1 MWSSSRSESNSTTR
15 SLGDCF
21 VASDALPVL
30 DAAVARIGA
39 IGTAARGES
48 LASRPGYVAAR
59 KLASSGSLGFPF
71 GFAWADVDAIAA
83 ARPEIRSA
91 ETTMEPGQAL
101 LVGARARRWSSL
113 RGSLSR
119 SRPRRRKA
127 AGRFL
132 LRFQSAA
139 KPQLSAPVF
148 LPAAAAVPELSVP
161 RRLGS
166 LVLRRDVEAFW
177 RDHEGIVAVEFDAE
191 FAKLNSTIAAIF
203 GVRRMDEDVL
213 LHLAPVSQF
222 VSARQTYSGLA
233 ANPKIAIPAFA
244 MILQEKEPNKKVTDG
259 FRRAFQTA
267 VALGSA
273 ERAQKEKMALG
284 LSEET
289 LGDVK
294 ITFATFP
301 DPEGSG
307 PVDAEYNYSPAF
319 FAKGPYIVFST
330 TLELARDLVKSLD
343 APAAI
348 GAASPGEPSGAGP
361 ALDSLGL
368 WERRPAAR
376 SRRTSTPSSPRTCSR
391 RGKPAPRRAPSSAG
405 SSISY
410 RWYHGSAPRRASGAP
425 GSSSPCGS
433 TPRGR
438 RARRV
443 LRPSRP

>member
-1 MWSSSRSESNSTTR
+1 M
-15 SLGDCF
+15 
-21 VASDALPVL
+21 
-30 DAAVARIGA
+30 
-39 IGTAARGES
+39 
-48 LASRPGYVAAR
+48 
-59 KLASSGSLGFPF
+59 
-71 GFAWADVDAIAA
+71 
-83 ARPEIRSA
+83 
-91 ETTMEPGQAL
+91 
-101 LVGARARRWSSL
+101 
-113 RGSLSR
+113 
-119 SRPRRRKA
+119 
-127 AGRFL
+127 
-132 LRFQSAA
+132 
-139 KPQLSAPVF
+139 F

-361 ALDSLGL
+361 ALDSLEL
-368 WERRPAAR
+368 WGEE
-376 SRRTSTPSSPRTCSR
+376 T
-391 RGKPAPRRAPSSAG
+391 RRALEENFDAIVAQNMLEKGQTRAEARTELRGFIDLVSLVSRLRAETRERGPGLELSVRIDTAG
-405 SSISY
+405 AAGKTS
-410 RWYHGSAPRRASGAP
+410 PASEPA
-425 GSSSPCGS
+425 
-433 TPRGR
+433 
-438 RARRV
+438 V
-443 LRPSRP
+443 SRPRQAVR